1 MFSTLPSR
9 NYKYEHY
16 YKGSRKMEIGGLV
29 LQAFKV
35 FAGNPDVIFI
45 IISFAVLYSVV
56 FTLIGIYERSKK
68 AEE

>member
-1 MFSTLPSR
+1 
-9 NYKYEHY
+9 
-16 YKGSRKMEIGGLV
+16 MEIGGLV

-56 FTLIGIYERSKK
+56 FTLIGIYEKSKGVGSWNRC
-68 AEE
+68 